1 MWERPRRSRSV
12 SGWRLRVRTLP
23 LDALP
28 RAVLT
33 ALSRF
38 WLVLLRVYLV
48 AAVGLL
54 VVRVTQIALH
64 R

>member
-1 MWERPRRSRSV
+1 
-12 SGWRLRVRTLP
+12 LRVRTLP